1 MKNKR
6 GQAGAI
12 FIIIIPIIFI
22 VLAFIYDNVMIIIA
36 NNKYN
41 LASKEI
47 AKEVL
52 TNSYNDKAAEV
63 KNLYEKNNY
72 EVEMLNVS
80 YDGTTLKIY
89 NSHSYPSFFGNI
101 LGVKSYRTEI
111 NLEAHKEDD
120 KIIIE
125 EKEIEA

>member
-22 VLAFIYDNVMIIIA
+22 ALAFIYDNVMIIIA

-72 EVEMLNVS
+72 EVDMLNVS
-80 YDGTTLKIY
+80 YDGTTLKIPY
-89 NSHSYPSFFGNI
+89 THI
-101 LGVKSYRTEI
+101 KKV
-111 NLEAHKEDD
+111 
-120 KIIIE
+120 E
-125 EKEIEA
+125 E

>member
-1 MKNKR
+1 MENNRILYVPENSTGDWNSIGVSYDKDIGSFFCKSNIN
-6 GQAGAI
+6 GDGNG
-12 FIIIIPIIFI
+12 
-22 VLAFIYDNVMIIIA
+22 IYRR
-36 NNKYN
+36 
-41 LASKEI
+41 
-47 AKEVL
+47 
-52 TNSYNDKAAEV
+52 T
-63 KNLYEKNNY
+63 
-72 EVEMLNVS
+72 

-89 NSHSYPSFFGNI
+89 NSHSYPSFFGTI